1 MIKITNLLV
10 VLVLIGSTGTYS
22 VHAQSA
28 TDSAIRQAVKDQV
41 AAIKTSVAKRAFV
54 GPISAKSEASITVT
68 NLSNLTRTAVVA
80 GDATIKLSGGKE
92 GTFADLKVGDFV
104 IAMGDVDSQGTLAVK
119 RLLVIAKPTPD
130 KRLVLSGRVTDT
142 SMSSYTIETAK
153 KEVWAIKFT
162 SGTSFTGK
170 IKKTDVKVG
179 DRIVAVG
186 TSSTALNLT
195 AKLIVQLSTSP
206 AATPVTP

>member
-1 MIKITNLLV
+1 MIFSLL
-10 VLVLIGSTGTYS
+10 LTATLL
-22 VHAQSA
+22 AQAPTA

-41 AAIKTSVAKRAFV
+41 AAIKTAVARRSYV
-54 GPISAKSEASITVT
+54 GSISAKSEASITIT
-68 NLSNLTRTAVVA
+68 NLGNQPRTAVVA
-80 GDATIKLSGGKE
+80 GDATIKLTGGKE

-130 KRLVLSGRVTDT
+130 KRVVISGRVTDLST
-142 SMSSYTIETAK
+142 SDLTLETAN
-153 KEVWAIKFT
+153 KETWTIKLQAAT
-162 SGTSFTGK
+162 SYAGK
-170 IKKTDVKVG
+170 IKKSDIKVG

-195 AKLIVQLSTSP
+195 AKLVVQLTSSP
-206 AATPVTP
+206 AATP